1 MAPKSGT
8 RRSRLGPN
16 WEHHR
21 PSSSSRSPSHDSH
34 FFKIILPSTM
44 HEMKLRLPDKFVRE
58 FGDELSNVATLT
70 VPNGCV
76 WQVGLE
82 KANNNIWVRDG
93 WQDFVGYHSI
103 NYGYFLVFKY
113 KGNSKFHVL
122 VFDMTATEIKYPS
135 NGGKTRQGNSNEN
148 KMSTPHELNPKH
160 ENLPAE
166 FAGYLCQQK
175 FVKLQASSGKQ
186 WLGRLY
192 FKNGST
198 SPKTIRWHTFCS
210 DNDIKEGDVCV
221 LELVKRK
228 DVVLKVSIFPK

>member
-1 MAPKSGT
+1 MQ
-8 RRSRLGPN
+8 
-16 WEHHR
+16 
-21 PSSSSRSPSHDSH
+21 
-34 FFKIILPSTM
+34 
-44 HEMKLRLPDKFVRE
+44 RLPDKFVRE

-160 ENLPAE
+160 EVDTKLP
-166 FAGYLCQQK
+166 
-175 FVKLQASSGKQ
+175 
-186 WLGRLY
+186 
-192 FKNGST
+192 
-198 SPKTIRWHTFCS
+198 
-210 DNDIKEGDVCV
+210 
-221 LELVKRK
+221 VKRK
-228 DVVLKVSIFPK
+228 FCDKTGGRERAIQAAKMFKPDNPSFSCIIKSYNIKKSFVVSLYYYMISS